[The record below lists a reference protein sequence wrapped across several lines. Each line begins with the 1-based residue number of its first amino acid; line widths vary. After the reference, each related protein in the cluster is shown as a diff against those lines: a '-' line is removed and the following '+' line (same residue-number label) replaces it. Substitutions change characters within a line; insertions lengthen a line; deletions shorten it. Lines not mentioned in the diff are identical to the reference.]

1 MFASDSQNVDASVLA
16 KILYAAATKASYL
29 LFILCIGS
37 RQIVADLSGGS
48 LFTDGGTWLVGR
60 WLVGS
65 VMRSG
70 PGFGSLT
77 ASDGFQQRFDTRRNS
92 RRIRRRI
99 ICRDFQVG
107 QVEFFL
113 DQFADVE

>member
-77 ASDGFQQRFDTRRNS
+77 QVRHIGSGSSFFRRLVGAKHWFFCRWQRPK
-92 RRIRRRI
+92 
-99 ICRDFQVG
+99 
-107 QVEFFL
+107 L
-113 DQFADVE
+113 L